1 MESAMT
7 SASGSRVTRSR
18 RSLYRLLLLS
28 GACLALAGV
37 LRAQEP
43 PALPPA
49 AGTAESGAAQVG
61 RSEAAEEASA
71 ATAEEEPVGDE
82 ATAPPGPSNER
93 VPSTQSPARFEPTEK
108 VRADFDVSFPVDI

>member
-1 MESAMT
+1 MT

-28 GACLALAGV
+28 GACLALVGV

-43 PALPPA
+43 APAQPSAEAAATDAARDDADAAAAPA
-49 AGTAESGAAQVG
+49 GPADERA
-61 RSEAAEEASA
+61 AAEEA
-71 ATAEEEPVGDE
+71 P
-82 ATAPPGPSNER
+82 APQGPSNEPA
-93 VPSTQSPARFEPTEK
+93 PSGPSPARFEPTEK